1 MTHNLLLGGNDLLNQ
16 RNRIGIFLKEAAI
29 EFDKKSNHLLA
40 QYQLTQPQF
49 NLLSCL
55 LVNQDRIIRQ
65 VDLEKQ
71 FRLSSPTVTRLLH
84 QLETKG
90 FVKRVPNPD
99 DARSKQ
105 IVLTSEALSQQAALL
120 DSADQL
126 EKEIRSGLS
135 DSELKSGLT
144 FMQKILKNLEN

>member
-1 MTHNLLLGGNDLLNQ
+1 MLNQ
-16 RNRIGIFLKEAAI
+16 RNRIGIYLKEAAI
-29 EFDKKSNHLLA
+29 EFDKKSNVLLA
-40 QYQLTQPQF
+40 QFQLTQPQF

-55 LVNQDRIIRQ
+55 MVNQDRAVRQ

-71 FRLSSPTVTRLLH
+71 FKLSSPTVTRLLH

-90 FVKRVPNPD
+90 FVKRIPNPD

-105 IVLTSEALSQQAALL
+105 IALTAKALAKQDVLL

-126 EKEIRSGLS
+126 ETDIRTGLN
-135 DSELKSGLT
+135 DSELKSGIN
-144 FMQKILKNLEN
+144 FMKKVLKNLEN

>member
-1 MTHNLLLGGNDLLNQ
+1 LGGNDLLNQ
-16 RNRIGIFLKEAAI
+16 RNRIGIYLKEAAI

-40 QYQLTQPQF
+40 QYHLTQPQF

-55 LVNQDRIIRQ
+55 FVNQDRVVRQ

-71 FRLSSPTVTRLLH
+71 FGLSSPTVTRLLH

-90 FVKRVPNPD
+90 FIQRVPNPD

-105 IVLTSEALSQQAALL
+105 IALTPQALAKQTTLL
-120 DSADQL
+120 GSADQL
-126 EKEIRSGLS
+126 EAEIRTGLS
-135 DSELKSGLT
+135 DSELKSGIS
-144 FMQKILKNLEN
+144 FMKKILKNLEN